1 MAATKLTSLQAEL
14 RSSLLQRFAQRIDN
28 STRCEPERL
37 PEFGLLAV
45 PRSQRK
51 ATSAKSAKP
60 LVKPLVLFRTQVHV
74 VSPEEKQRFYAAS
87 RNPKNK
93 DRKDYPIVE
102 LL

>member
-1 MAATKLTSLQAEL
+1 MAATKLTSRQAEL

-37 PEFGLLAV
+37 PELGLSAV
-45 PRSQRK
+45 SRSQRMT
-51 ATSAKSAKP
+51 TSAKNA
-60 LVKPLVLFRTQVHV
+60 KPLVLFRAKVHV
-74 VSPEEKQRFYAAS
+74 VSPEEKQRFYAAA